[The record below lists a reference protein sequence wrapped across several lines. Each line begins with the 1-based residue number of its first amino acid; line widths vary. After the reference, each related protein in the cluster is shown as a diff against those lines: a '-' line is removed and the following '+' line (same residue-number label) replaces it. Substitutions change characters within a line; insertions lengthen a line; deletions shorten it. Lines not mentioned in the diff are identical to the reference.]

1 MSAIDDSLSLSLS
14 HRVQSARAS
23 KEEDKEEEKGGK
35 ISGEK
40 KESSL
45 SAARKTTNTNDDRFL
60 SLPLSPSR
68 GGLNETTKE

>member
-35 ISGEK
+35 NFGEK

-60 SLPLSPSR
+60 SLSLSFSLLPAVD
-68 GGLNETTKE
+68 

>member
-40 KESSL
+40 KES
-45 SAARKTTNTNDDRFL
+45 
-60 SLPLSPSR
+60 
-68 GGLNETTKE
+68 